1 MKALIKALP
10 VIALMVCVVCLIG
23 CGPKKVQ
30 PPEEAA
36 GEDVSRPDTDRTR
49 EEDVKP
55 GEEPIS
61 PIGADEEEEIRLGHI
76 NFEYDKYNLTDESVT
91 VLSDNGAILMENPSI
106 NVLIEG
112 HCDERGTE
120 EYNLALG
127 EKRALAARDFLTR
140 FGIAKSR
147 LSIVS
152 YGEEKP
158 LDPGHNESAWAK
170 NRRALFVIR

>member
-1 MKALIKALP
+1 MKVLLL
-10 VIALMVCVVCLIG
+10 IALMICVGCWVG
-23 CGPKKVQ
+23 CGPKKAR
-30 PPEEAA
+30 PTDE
-36 GEDVSRPDTDRTR
+36 GEGEGMTRPGTERTR
-49 EEDVKP
+49 EQDTGP
-55 GEEPIS
+55 GAGEEGIS
-61 PIGADEEEEIRLGHI
+61 PLGAEEEEIDLGHI
-76 NFEYDKYNLTDESVT
+76 NFEYDKYNLTDAAVAA
-91 VLSDNGAILMENPSI
+91 LSNNGAVLMENPSI

-127 EKRALAARDFLTR
+127 EKRALAARDFLIR

-152 YGEEKP
+152 YGEERP
-158 LDPGHNESAWAK
+158 LDPGHNETAWAK